1 MKKIIFVISFLMICF
16 IGQTQQ
22 KKTVDTTEIC
32 IPYGVAQKMLLD
44 LNEYDKLKEL
54 SILDKKE
61 IIELNNKINLLEK
74 MNNTWV
80 NKDSLNQ
87 KIISKTEEKVEIYKE
102 ENNNLKK
109 ENKKLKIRNGLFNI
123 VSAVI
128 ITPLTYI
135 AIFK

>member
-32 IPYGVAQKMLLD
+32 LPYGVAQKILLD

-80 NKDSLNQ
+80 DKDSLNQ
-87 KIISKTEEKVEIYKE
+87 KIILKTEEKVEIYKE
-102 ENNNLKK
+102 ENDNLKK

>member
-61 IIELNNKINLLEK
+61 ITELNNKINLLEK

>member
-1 MKKIIFVISFLMICF
+1 MICF

-32 IPYGVAQKMLLD
+32 LPYGVAQKMLLD

>member
-32 IPYGVAQKMLLD
+32 IPYGVAQKILLD

>member
-32 IPYGVAQKMLLD
+32 LPYGVAQKILLD

-61 IIELNNKINLLEK
+61 IIELNNKINFLEK

-80 NKDSLNQ
+80 DKDSLNQ

-102 ENNNLKK
+102 ENDNLKK